1 MNPKLLIYK
10 PRFTTRLR
18 ALTILLPV
26 LFFSLVCLA
35 PFSLINL
42 PVGIWALALLLS
54 VPTSLLPFFIIREIR
69 FLDDMIVRRHFL
81 PDLVF
86 SLKEIE
92 HIGQGQIHAAGR
104 IVRLGHLANQRDLEE
119 CFRQW
124 KAAKLLKESRTPA
137 KTKPIYYPQR
147 GYGTYASFWGLVIG
161 VILIMMTPS
170 WLAIDTR
177 WVLAVGFLAVYMLFL
192 QVVPRI
198 L

>member
-1 MNPKLLIYK
+1 MNPEPLIYK

-18 ALTILLPV
+18 AVSILLPV
-26 LFFSLVCLA
+26 LFFSLLCLT
-35 PFSLINL
+35 PLSLINV
-42 PVGIWALALLLS
+42 PTGIWALALLLS

-69 FLDDMIVRRHFL
+69 FLDDMIIRRHFL
-81 PDLVF
+81 PDLIF

-92 HIGQGQIHAAGR
+92 QIGPGQIQAAER
-104 IVRLGHLANQRDLEE
+104 IVRLGDLANQRDLEE

-137 KTKPIYYPQR
+137 NTKPVYYPQR
-147 GYGTYASFWGLVIG
+147 GYGAYASFWGLVIG
-161 VILIMMTPS
+161 VILIMMTSP
-170 WLAIDTR
+170 WLAIDPR
-177 WVLAVGFLAVYMLFL
+177 WVLAVGFLVVYMLFL